1 MIKGINLFG
10 REIGIYAIMAAIG
23 FAVSI
28 LFVIHAL
35 KNKTK
40 DDTNYLSIFLLSLI
54 GLFIGGHLLYG
65 ITNINIIIGAV
76 KNFDKIDTFG
86 KFFEVFLYIFGGNVF
101 YGGLIGGLITGM
113 LLTKK
118 FKVDKSLLADV
129 TAMVVPLFH
138 GFGRIGCF
146 LGGCCYGIESK
157 FGFVYHHSVNELAN
171 GVSRFP
177 IQLVES
183 GCNFIL
189 FFVLY
194 KLYKKDNHKGY
205 LLHIYFYAYP
215 VIRFIDEFFRGD
227 SYRGFLFGLSTS
239 QIISILLVII
249 NTIVLL
255 KRRKK
260 VTTK

>member
-1 MIKGINLFG
+1 MIEPIKIAN
-10 REIGIYAIMAAIG
+10 REIGIYTIMAAIG
-23 FAVSI
+23 FAASMIFITRV
-28 LFVIHAL
+28 L
-35 KNKTK
+35 KKKTK
-40 DDTNYLSIFLLSLI
+40 DDTNYIIIYLLSII
-54 GLFIGGHLLYG
+54 GLLIGGHLLYA
-65 ITNINIIIGAV
+65 ITNMHFIINVI
-76 KNFDKIDTFG
+76 KNAGSIDSFHKLFHVLGT
-86 KFFEVFLYIFGGNVF
+86 IFGGNVF

-118 FKVDKSLLADV
+118 FKVDKALLADV
-129 TAMVVPLFH
+129 TAMVIPLFH

-146 LGGCCYGIESK
+146 LAGCCYGIESK
-157 FGFVYHHSVNELAN
+157 IGFVYHHSENALAN

-189 FFVLY
+189 FFILY
-194 KLYKKDNHKGY
+194 RLYKKDNHKGY

-215 VIRFIDEFFRGD
+215 AIRFIDEFFRGD

-239 QIISILLVII
+239 QIISILLIII
-249 NTIVLL
+249 NTVVLL
-255 KRRKK
+255 KRKKK